1 MKKTVLLVLVL
12 YPVVLLAQGI
22 KGDSWATVKTKG
34 SGTLAILYNQTP
46 GLIQKQPDG
55 AVKGVCVDI
64 LLDFQ
69 QFVGDKYGKR
79 LSLVWAEEADFTK
92 FLARVQQADNVLGV
106 TNTTI
111 TAERKKVM
119 KFTPPFMNNQVFLL
133 THQTV
138 PTLKNLADLPT
149 AFKGFK
155 AQVLAGSTHAV
166 EMEKIRKDHF
176 PGLEI
181 EQVSSSEAIMTN
193 LSTDKHL
200 FSVIDFTEF
209 IGVVRNRMPVK
220 KHDVTIG
227 APEPLGFVM
236 SRNSDWD
243 TLWNEFLTHE
253 YRKSVRYKEIVATNL
268 GQSFMRLVH

>member
-1 MKKTVLLVLVL
+1 MKKTILLAVVLF
-12 YPVVLLAQGI
+12 PVVLLAQGI
-22 KGDSWATVKTKG
+22 KGDSWHTVKTKG

-46 GLIQKQPDG
+46 GLIQKQADG

-64 LLDFQ
+64 LLDFRQ
-69 QFVGDKYGKR
+69 VVEENYGKR
-79 LSLVWAEEADFTK
+79 VSLIWVEEADFTK
-92 FLARVQQADNVLGV
+92 FLAKVQQTDNVLGV

-133 THQTV
+133 THQSV
-138 PTLKNLADLPT
+138 PTLKNLSELST

-181 EQVSSSEAIMTN
+181 EHIASSDAIMAN
-193 LSTDKHL
+193 LSADKHL

-227 APEPLGFVM
+227 VPEPLGFVM
-236 SRNSDWD
+236 SRSSDWD
-243 TLWNEFLTHE
+243 TLWNEFLTQE

-268 GQSFMRLVH
+268 GQSFMRLVQ